1 MTSTRSRFAAIFV
14 LLLAAVLGFGT
25 AYRAVAQNTCTPD
38 NCDTGDGNG
47 QGGGAGGSGGGMG
60 GSGGSGSGNNPGQT
74 GEPSGGNG
82 SSGAG
87 TGGNGSS
94 GSAGGN
100 NIRTPTPPP
109 EPASNSSSGS
119 GSSSSNPTSSSGS
132 ATPAPNASVTGTSK
146 QLDTTSQ
153 EVQSWFGVYSTNDT
167 IGGEAKAITV
177 HPDDEVTIFDGATT
191 AEAQG
196 TGDGSTLR
204 MGIHGVADTRTK
216 GGDGVDISMHS
227 DAVPLGST
235 VTDAGGAFTAN
246 VRIPHDATA
255 GRHFIVA
262 LAPNIKL
269 GRVAFIFPV
278 SVETS
283 AAAAAAA
290 AVVPSDQTRTGSRFP
305 WLLVELIV
313 GSVSVVALF
322 VYRVRRANGA

>member
-1 MTSTRSRFAAIFV
+1 MTSTRSRSAAIFV
-14 LLLAAVLGFGT
+14 LLLSAVLGFGT
-25 AYRAVAQNTCTPD
+25 AYRAAAQSNSCTPD

-60 GSGGSGSGNNPGQT
+60 GSGGSSSGGNNRGQT
-74 GEPSGGNG
+74 GQPSGGNDAAG
-82 SSGAG
+82 RG

-94 GSAGGN
+94 GAAGGN

-109 EPASNSSSGS
+109 EPFSGSSSGS
-119 GSSSSNPTSSSGS
+119 GSSSSRQASASGS
-132 ATPAPNASVTGTSK
+132 ATPAPNASVTGTGN
-146 QLDTTSQ
+146 QLHTTTE
-153 EVQSWFGVYSTNDT
+153 EVQSWFGTYSANDT
-167 IGGEAKAITV
+167 IGGQARAITV

-196 TGDGSTLR
+196 TGGGSTLR
-204 MGIHGVADTRTK
+204 MGIHGVADTRTR

-246 VRIPHDATA
+246 IRIPHDTTT

-262 LAPNIKL
+262 LAPNIGH

-278 SVETS
+278 SVE
-283 AAAAAAA
+283 AAAAAPAA
-290 AVVPSDQTRTGSRFP
+290 AGPSEPTQTASHFP
-305 WLLVELIV
+305 WLLLELIV

-322 VYRVRRANGA
+322 VYRVRRATEA